1 MSIVAGFRLSPALNQ
16 RVAGSNP
23 ARLSNE
29 IKGLGRADLTLFCA
43 GEVPVY
49 LVIE

>member
-1 MSIVAGFRLSPALNQ
+1 MSIVAGFRLSPTLNQ

-23 ARLSNE
+23 ARPTNK
-29 IKGLGRADLTLFCA
+29 IKGLGRAGLTLFCA

-49 LVIE
+49 LVVE